1 LHRYREDSFRETR
14 KEMSGF
20 PNWAGRTRGEEF
32 SGFFI
37 NIVIPDRIFSRFS
50 LLPTSEPST
59 HNHAR
64 KVRRY
69 LYAGDRSK
77 GKKETLIEVILTE
90 CNSIINAHESII
102 DFMANC
108 MASKLPRGEERGI
121 TIGDISFAGHGKRL
135 LSIIFARNNA
145 MAVVRSVGD
154 LDLDVKSF
162 AKKVDEFL
170 DSKGK
175 TAKSRNAPK
184 ISTFKLS
191 TQQTPAGGTVNIS
204 FNVTDPRGK
213 DLMFKLFTTAGPI
226 SMQDNNLILECKKS
240 GKHKVELYAINEDS
254 VASNS
259 ELDLSVV

>member
-1 LHRYREDSFRETR
+1 MHRSRDDSLREIR

-20 PNWAGRTRGEEF
+20 ANWVGRTRGEEF

-37 NIVIPDRIFSRFS
+37 NIVIPDKIFPRFS

-59 HNHAR
+59 QNRAR
-64 KVRRY
+64 KVRKY

-77 GKKETLIEVILTE
+77 GKKETLIEVILIE

-108 MASKLPRGEERGI
+108 MAYKLPRGEERGI
-121 TIGDISFAGHGKRL
+121 TIGDISFVGYGKRL
-135 LSIIFARNNA
+135 LSIIFARNNI
-145 MAVVRSVGD
+145 MAVVRSVGN
-154 LDLDVKSF
+154 LNLDVKSY

-170 DSKGK
+170 GSKGK
-175 TAKSRNAPK
+175 TVRSRNAPK

-191 TQQTPAGGTVNIS
+191 TQQTPAGRTVNIS
-204 FNVTDPRGK
+204 FNATDPRGK
-213 DLMFKLFTTAGPI
+213 DIMFKLFTTAGPI
-226 SMQDNNLILECKKS
+226 SMQDNNLILECEKS
-240 GKHKVELYAINEDS
+240 GKHKVQLYAINEDS

-259 ELDLSVV
+259 ELDLGVV